1 MTEENQST
9 NGDGKPRLEQYFLA
23 LTKTGASD
31 LHLKPGLP
39 AHLRL
44 NTVIRSSNSAAL
56 SPEEIAEMAD
66 ELLNDDQRRILAE
79 NGSIDIAYEVFGAD
93 RFRLNIYRQRGNI
106 AVAVRRV
113 TREIPD
119 FKTLHL
125 PDVIEQVSQQ
135 HQGLV
140 LLSGPTGCGKST
152 TIASMIEYI
161 NQTRPCHI
169 VTIEDPIE
177 YLYESKTALVSQR
190 EIGIDVDTF
199 DTALR
204 ALMREDPDVVL
215 IGEMRDRETF
225 QAAMQ
230 AAETGHLVFGTIHAS
245 GAAQTVGRLLELFPP
260 EGRDLARQSLAFNLR
275 AIICQK
281 LLASIAEGVDRVP
294 AVEILLANPI
304 VRQMIAE
311 NRDGEISD
319 AIASHER
326 DGMRGFTTSLLH
338 LIENAFV
345 DPKVAYAAAPN
356 VDELKMR
363 LKGISASRAGLRR

>member
-1 MTEENQST
+1 M
-9 NGDGKPRLEQYFLA
+9 LE
-23 LTKTGASD
+23 
-31 LHLKPGLP
+31 H
-39 AHLRL
+39 
-44 NTVIRSSNSAAL
+44 
-56 SPEEIAEMAD
+56 
-66 ELLNDDQRRILAE
+66 
-79 NGSIDIAYEVFGAD
+79 
-93 RFRLNIYRQRGNI
+93 
-106 AVAVRRV
+106 
-113 TREIPD
+113 
-119 FKTLHL
+119 
-125 PDVIEQVSQQ
+125 
-135 HQGLV
+135 
-140 LLSGPTGCGKST
+140 
-152 TIASMIEYI
+152 I

-190 EIGIDVDTF
+190 EIGIDVDAF

-225 QAAMQ
+225 ETAIQ

-304 VRQMIAE
+304 VRQLIAE
-311 NRDGEISD
+311 DRDGEISD